1 MLISGLHAGPITE
14 NRRKTAG
21 NWYTVGML
29 EIGKLLFVVGLVL
42 AAVGLLI
49 WSGVGRG
56 WFGQLPGDVNVSRGN
71 FSFHFPIVTC
81 LLISLILTVVMWLF
95 RR

>member
-1 MLISGLHAGPITE
+1 MLFIL
-14 NRRKTAG
+14 
-21 NWYTVGML
+21 
-29 EIGKLLFVVGLVL
+29 GLVI

-56 WFGQLPGDVNVSRGN
+56 WFGQLPGDINVSRGN
-71 FSFHFPIVTC
+71 TSFHFPIVTC
-81 LLISLILTVVMWLF
+81 LLISVVLSFLVWLF

>member
-1 MLISGLHAGPITE
+1 MPE
-14 NRRKTAG
+14 
-21 NWYTVGML
+21 VGKVL
-29 EIGKLLFVVGLVL
+29 VVVGLVM
-42 AAVGLLI
+42 AAIGLLL
-49 WSGVGRG
+49 WAGVGRG

-81 LLISLILTVVMWLF
+81 LVISAILTFLMWLF